1 MTSPHTTTSALF
13 NVRSIATYDCTMQ
26 AEVMKRLRTNGAAKG
41 GDGEEGGSLSPE
53 EKALL
58 EDSLIVSINGIA
70 QGLKNSG

>member
-1 MTSPHTTTSALF
+1 M
-13 NVRSIATYDCTMQ
+13 IK
-26 AEVMKRLRTNGAAKG
+26 AEVMKRLRTDGAAG
-41 GDGEEGGSLSPE
+41 RGDGEGGGSLSPE